1 MGEKKTIGRPKG
13 RPKGS
18 YARGTPH
25 CGRLV
30 ISCTEQEE
38 AMIRALAKRQGRSI
52 SRYLVEIAL
61 ERYAELQLQAID
73 LSIHENTAAEEKD
86 AAVYTAVPATDPGSD

>member
-1 MGEKKTIGRPKG
+1 MGEKKTTGRPKG

-61 ERYAELQLQAID
+61 ERYAELQLQGIE
-73 LSIHENTAAEEKD
+73 LSINENTETEEDDTPTDSAAAAAE
-86 AAVYTAVPATDPGSD
+86 PAS